1 MVAWRRALCLLAVL
15 TWGPLLLPAEPAA
28 AAERRD
34 WFVFHENGVR
44 HGGELL
50 TGDIRGALSIP
61 FLFKNVQGSGTVP
74 YGDGETA
81 EVALNVSSFLVF
93 AFGRIDVKTPTR
105 TYAQS
110 VVLAFDGYAGDL
122 CYIFLPQD
130 LFHGNGAPDWLTVGA
145 KDEDGSGGCKFF
157 L

>member
-1 MVAWRRALCLLAVL
+1 MLCLLAVL
-15 TWGPLLLPAEPAA
+15 TWGSLLLPAEPAA
-28 AAERRD
+28 AAERNH
-34 WFVFHENGVR
+34 WFAFHENGVR

-50 TGDIRGALSIP
+50 TGDIRGVLASRSCSRT
-61 FLFKNVQGSGTVP
+61 VQGSGTVS
-74 YGDGETA
+74 YGDSETA

-130 LFHGNGAPDWLTVGA
+130 LFHGNRAPDWLNSRALGA
-145 KDEDGSGGCKFF
+145 WCRTCHFR
-157 L
+157 LRTA